1 MYYYKFHQYIARHD
15 SSFAVLADLLISNNV
30 DCLHRTLT
38 ECHVIVVNVTRQIFS
53 HPDEVEKKKRER
65 NQEKE
70 RISNE
75 AERERQEPLKGL
87 YIVGSRWRS
96 LFRLALDVD
105 REKSR
110 RQTHKGEGRRRRRR
124 RRSRKRER
132 GLVEGSRSKRGPA
145 VTRLGMGPHGVL
157 ASISTSIASFSSSF
171 SFVTSFSFYIAS
183 RPLSLSL
190 SLSLSSFLY
199 MSINFDRLYKE

>member
-15 SSFAVLADLLISNNV
+15 SSFAVLAYLLISNNV

-65 NQEKE
+65 ERNQEKE

-75 AERERQEPLKGL
+75 AKRERQEPLKGL

-110 RQTHKGEGRRRRRR
+110 RQTHKGEGRRRR
-124 RRSRKRER
+124 SRKRER

-157 ASISTSIASFSSSF
+157 ASISTSIASSSSSF

-183 RPLSLSL
+183 RPLSSLSFAFAFFLSL
-190 SLSLSSFLY
+190 YVHKLRST
-199 MSINFDRLYKE
+199 I